1 MTTNQPE
8 VSCLCDNR
16 LTTTPTEGAK
26 HLPKENKFKCTK
38 IQSLPPHID
47 WYTTLTAVHLGGT
60 IPILPASFDQLTTL
74 LLSNCVNLPT
84 IPLYP
89 NLQVCKIEDCNE
101 LMEMYFPE
109 SLQTL
114 TIRNCNYPLLQLPT
128 TLSVKSLHIKNCTG
142 IHKLPESMIH
152 LENLRISDVNLH
164 TIPIVTSLTSFRM
177 ERNRDEF
184 TLPVLENL
192 QELYLHYIDLVAL
205 PSPLPELH
213 TLSLYDCRSVEIP
226 HYPKLTELNTNDDHL
241 PQDSVGTLKK
251 LYYLSDHPPFNLSS
265 FQEIRCLDLSG
276 CSFIGQQYPLPLF
289 AKIETLYLSGCHNMD
304 QLPDGM
310 IHLRTLA
317 IRYCTNLT
325 TLPKLESLQT
335 LDLEHTP
342 ITTNI
347 SSMDYPALKSVD
359 LIHTHIREVSMEL
372 RLERLHYVPT
382 QRCTIM
388 LEKCPIAKDL
398 RVPKRTLTRL
408 YEMYYQLLI
417 TRRVNAIRPPDE
429 LIDASTLL
437 QPEFCS
443 LIAIQILFPGIS
455 SKSTLSELKKICSII
470 PSIKGYSKLKKKE
483 VVELLYR
490 YVKQL

>member
-1 MTTNQPE
+1 MTNNIVHSALRE
-8 VSCLCDNR
+8 VRCLCGNHLAVD
-16 LTTTPTEGAK
+16 AK
-26 HLPKENKFKCTK
+26 HLSKDIRFKCTK

-60 IPILPASFDQLTTL
+60 IPELPTSFDQLTTL
-74 LLSNCVNLPT
+74 LLTNCVDLQT

-89 NLQVCKIEDCNE
+89 NLQVCKIEDCIQ
-101 LMEMYFPE
+101 LIDMKFPE

-114 TIRNCNYPLLQLPT
+114 TIRDCNNPLLRLPS
-128 TLSVKSLHIKNCTG
+128 TLSVKRLYIKDCPG
-142 IHKLPESMIH
+142 INQLPESMNH
-152 LENLRISDVNLH
+152 LETLTIMDVDLYR
-164 TIPIVTSLTSFRM
+164 IPILPKLISFRM
-177 ERNRDEF
+177 ERNQCEF

-192 QELYLHYIDLVAL
+192 QELYLHLIDLVAL
-205 PSPLPELH
+205 PSLPELH
-213 TLSLYDCRSVEIP
+213 TLSLYDCTSLEIP
-226 HYPKLTELNTNDDHL
+226 YYPKLAELNTNDDHL
-241 PQDSVGTLKK
+241 PQDSLGTLKK
-251 LYYLSDHPPFNLSS
+251 LYYLADHQPLNLSS
-265 FQEIRCLDLSG
+265 FQEIRFLDLSG
-276 CSFIGQQYPLPLF
+276 CSFICRQYPLPLF
-289 AKIETLYLSGCHNMD
+289 AKLETLYLSGCYNMD

-310 IHLRTLA
+310 IHLRTLGM
-317 IRYCTNLT
+317 RHCTNIT

-347 SSMDYPALKSVD
+347 SSVDYPALKSVD
-359 LIHTHIREVSMEL
+359 LTHTHIREISMEL

-382 QRCTIM
+382 TRYNIM

-417 TRRVNAIRPPDE
+417 DG
-429 LIDASTLL
+429 STSSGGECKRTQL
-437 QPEFCS
+437 QPELCS
-443 LIAIQILFPGIS
+443 LIAIQIIFPGIS

-470 PSIKGYSKLKKKE
+470 PSIKKYSKLKKKE

-490 YVKQL
+490 YVK